1 MKYYY
6 CTNVYD
12 GKVYDIYCEKFPDGR
27 YNLQTKEARFVGLVS
42 EVPYAKYIKWKE
54 KTMREYLRDLRKE
67 RGLSQDE
74 ISKRMGLTQSFYSMI
89 ETGERI
95 ERMNLDTA
103 VKIANAMGIEQGK
116 FIEREL
122 EWERERLKEGE

>member
-42 EVPYAKYIKWKE
+42 EVPYAKYIK
-54 KTMREYLRDLRKE
+54 
-67 RGLSQDE
+67 
-74 ISKRMGLTQSFYSMI
+74 
-89 ETGERI
+89 
-95 ERMNLDTA
+95 
-103 VKIANAMGIEQGK
+103 
-116 FIEREL
+116 
-122 EWERERLKEGE
+122 